1 MNRLM
6 RVGFD
11 MAPAASQS
19 AGISRY
25 TRDLSAA
32 LGRTPGVHIERL
44 VAPDAAGPGQTHRAV
59 RGAGRMLTYYP
70 ALLDRTAVHRHVDV
84 IHCPGPMVPLRTALP
99 LVVTVHDVLAWRA
112 PELFS
117 RAGAAQQRLLVSRA
131 AKRAQRIL
139 VASEYTRRELVDLV
153 GISPERVTVVP
164 LGVDRRFQHIEPDPV
179 QLAHRFGIPPTP
191 FVLWVGTPEPRKN
204 LTTLLRAFGLV
215 RRRAPECVLVVVGM
229 DRVTDDDLERELER
243 LGSSVIRPGFV
254 TDDELVALYSSTA
267 CLVFPSLYEGF
278 GLPPLE
284 AMACGAPVVASNR
297 SSIPEVVG
305 GAGILVDATD
315 ADDIADGIERVVL
328 SEETSA
334 DLRRRGR
341 EHSRQ
346 FTWDRC
352 AQLTVAA
359 YHEALADE

>member
-1 MNRLM
+1 MNRLL

-11 MAPAASQS
+11 MSPSDASS

-25 TRDLSAA
+25 TKDLSAA

-44 VAPDAAGPGQTHRAV
+44 IDQETPGRSHAPRMLL
-59 RGAGRMLTYYP
+59 RAGRRLAYYP
-70 ALLDRTAVHRHVDV
+70 AVLDRTAAHRDVDV
-84 IHCPGPMVPLRTALP
+84 LHCPSPMVPLHTTRP
-99 LVVTVHDVLAWRA
+99 LVVTVHDVLAWRS

-117 RAGAAQQRLLVSRA
+117 RAGAAQQRLLVARA
-131 AKRAQRIL
+131 AKVAQRIV
-139 VASEYTRRELVDLV
+139 VASEYTRNELVGLV
-153 GISPERVTVVP
+153 GISPDRVTAVP
-164 LGVDRRFQHIEPDPV
+164 LGVDRRFQPIQPAPM
-179 QLAHRFGIPPTP
+179 QLAHRFGIPPAP

-204 LTTLLRAFGLV
+204 LATLLRAFGLV

-229 DRVTDDDLERELER
+229 DRVTDRELERELEH
-243 LGSSVIRPGFV
+243 LGASVIRPGFV
-254 TDDELVALYSSTA
+254 TDDDLVALYSATA
-267 CLVFPSLYEGF
+267 CLVFPSLNEGF

-305 GAGILVDATD
+305 DAGILVDATD
-315 ADDIADGIERVVL
+315 PDDIADGIERVVL
-328 SEETSA
+328 SDDVAA
-334 DLRRRGR
+334 DLRKRGLER
-341 EHSRQ
+341 ARQ

-359 YHEALADE
+359 YHEAIAHH

>member
-1 MNRLM
+1 MNRLL

-11 MAPAASQS
+11 VTPSEASS

-25 TRDLSAA
+25 TKDLSAA

-44 VAPDAAGPGQTHRAV
+44 MDLEAPGPAHVPRIM
-59 RGAGRMLTYYP
+59 RRAGRRLAYYP
-70 ALLDRTAVHRHVDV
+70 AMLDRTAAHRDVDV
-84 IHCPGPMVPLRTALP
+84 LHCPGTMVPLRTTLP
-99 LVVTVHDVLAWRA
+99 LVVTVHDVLAWRS

-117 RAGAAQQRLLVSRA
+117 RAGAAQQRLLVARA
-131 AKRAQRIL
+131 AKRADRIL
-139 VASEYTRRELVDLV
+139 VASEYTRSELVDLV
-153 GISPERVTVVP
+153 GISPDRIGVVP
-164 LGVDRRFQHIEPDPV
+164 LGVDRRFQPIEPEPM

-191 FVLWVGTPEPRKN
+191 FLLWVGTPEPRKN
-204 LTTLLRAFGLV
+204 LAALLRAFGLV

-229 DRVTDDDLERELER
+229 DRVTDRDLERELEH

-254 TDDELVALYSSTA
+254 TDDDLVALYSATA
-267 CLVFPSLYEGF
+267 CLVFPSLNEGF

-305 GAGILVDATD
+305 DAGILVDATD
-315 ADDIADGIERVVL
+315 PDDIADGIERVVL
-328 SEETSA
+328 SKDTTA
-334 DLRRRGR
+334 DLRRRGLA
-341 EHSRQ
+341 HARQ

-359 YHEALADE
+359 YHEAIANH

>member
-1 MNRLM
+1 MNQLL

-11 MAPAASQS
+11 MTPTGSPS

-32 LGRTPGVHIERL
+32 LGRAPGVHIERL
-44 VAPDAAGPGQTHRAV
+44 LAPDGAGSPPTHRVLRTARRTV
-59 RGAGRMLTYYP
+59 AYYP
-70 ALLDRTAVHRHVDV
+70 ALLDRTAVHRDVDV
-84 IHCPGPMVPLRTALP
+84 IHCPGPMLPLHTSLP
-99 LVVTVHDVLAWRA
+99 LVASVHDVLAWRA

-117 RAGAAQQRLLVSRA
+117 RAGAVQQRLLVSRA

-139 VASEYTRRELVDLV
+139 VASEYARRELVDLV
-153 GISPERVTVVP
+153 GISPDRVIAAP
-164 LGVDRRFQHIEPDPV
+164 LGVDRRFRPIQPDPV

-215 RRRAPECVLVVVGM
+215 RRRAPECVLVVVGI
-229 DRVTDDDLERELER
+229 DRIADRDLERELER
-243 LGSSVIRPGFV
+243 LGSHVIRPGFV
-254 TDDELVALYSSTA
+254 TDDELVALYSATA

-305 GAGILVDATD
+305 DAGILVDASD

-334 DLRRRGR
+334 DLRRRGQQR
-341 EHSRQ
+341 SRT

-359 YHEALADE
+359 YHEALASR

>member
-1 MNRLM
+1 
-6 RVGFD
+6 
-11 MAPAASQS
+11 
-19 AGISRY
+19 
-25 TRDLSAA
+25 
-32 LGRTPGVHIERL
+32 
-44 VAPDAAGPGQTHRAV
+44 
-59 RGAGRMLTYYP
+59 MLAYYP
-70 ALLDRTAVHRHVDV
+70 ALLDRSAVRHDVDV

-99 LVVTVHDVLAWRA
+99 LVVSVHDVLAWRA

-131 AKRAQRIL
+131 AKRAQRIV

-153 GISPERVTVVP
+153 GISPDRVTAVP
-164 LGVDRRFQHIEPDPV
+164 LGVDRRFQPIEPDPV

-215 RRRAPECVLVVVGM
+215 RRRAPECVLVVVGI
-229 DRVTDDDLERELER
+229 DRVTDRDLDRELER
-243 LGSSVIRPGFV
+243 LGASVIRPGFV
-254 TDDELVALYSSTA
+254 TDDELVALYSATA

-284 AMACGAPVVASNR
+284 AMACGAPVVASNS

-305 GAGILVDATD
+305 DAGILVDATD

-328 SEETSA
+328 SEKTAA
-334 DLRRRGR
+334 DLRRRGPER
-341 EHSRQ
+341 SRL

-359 YHEALADE
+359 YHEALARP

>member
-1 MNRLM
+1 VNRLL

-11 MAPAASQS
+11 MTPADEGT

-32 LGRTPGVHIERL
+32 LGRTAGVHVERL
-44 VAPDAAGPGQTHRAV
+44 VDHDTPGR
-59 RGAGRMLTYYP
+59 GRMPRVVRRTGRRLAYYP
-70 ALLDRTAVHRHVDV
+70 AGLDRTAAHRDVDV
-84 IHCPGPMVPLRTALP
+84 LHCPGPMVPLHTALP
-99 LVVTVHDVLAWRA
+99 LVVTVHDVLAWRS

-117 RAGAAQQRLLVSRA
+117 RSGAAQQRLLVARA
-131 AKRAQRIL
+131 AKRAQRIV
-139 VASEYTRRELVDLV
+139 VASEYTRSELVELV
-153 GISPERVTVVP
+153 GIPPDRVNAVP
-164 LGVDRRFQHIEPDPV
+164 LGVDRRFQPIRPEPM
-179 QLAHRFGIPPTP
+179 QLAHRFGIPPAP

-204 LTTLLRAFGLV
+204 LATLLRAFGLV

-229 DRVTDDDLERELER
+229 DRVVDRNLERELEH

-254 TDDELVALYSSTA
+254 TDDDLVALYSATA

-305 GAGILVDATD
+305 DAGILVDATD
-315 ADDIADGIERVVL
+315 PDDIADGIERVVL
-328 SEETSA
+328 VAETA
-334 DLRRRGR
+334 AELRKLGLERA
-341 EHSRQ
+341 RQ

-359 YHEALADE
+359 YHEAIAHH

>member
-1 MNRLM
+1 MNRLL

-11 MAPAASQS
+11 MTPSGASS

-25 TRDLSAA
+25 TKDLSAA
-32 LGRTPGVHIERL
+32 LGRTPGVHLERFIDHG
-44 VAPDAAGPGQTHRAV
+44 APGPARFPRVTR
-59 RGAGRMLTYYP
+59 RAGRRLAYYP
-70 ALLDRTAVHRHVDV
+70 AMLDRAAAHRDVDLL
-84 IHCPGPMVPLRTALP
+84 HCPGPMLPVRTALP
-99 LVVTVHDVLAWRA
+99 LVATVHDVLAWRS

-117 RAGAAQQRLLVSRA
+117 RSGAAQQRLLVSRA
-131 AKRAQRIL
+131 AKRAQRIV
-139 VASEYTRRELVDLV
+139 VASEYTRSELVDLV
-153 GISPERVTVVP
+153 GISPDRIAAVP
-164 LGVDRRFQHIEPDPV
+164 LGVDRRFQPIESEPM
-179 QLAHRFGIPPTP
+179 QLAHRFGIPPAP
-191 FVLWVGTPEPRKN
+191 FLLWVGTPEPRKN
-204 LTTLLRAFGLV
+204 LATLLRAFALV

-229 DRVTDDDLERELER
+229 DRVTDRELERELEH

-254 TDDELVALYSSTA
+254 TDDDLVALYSATA

-305 GAGILVDATD
+305 DAGILVDATD

-328 SEETSA
+328 SKDTAA
-334 DLRRRGR
+334 DLRRRGVER
-341 EHSRQ
+341 ARQ

-352 AQLTVAA
+352 AQLTVAV
-359 YHEALADE
+359 YHEAVAHH